1 LALSLPL
8 NLVEHV
14 MANYQLITPL
24 QLAQAAIT
32 TSYTTMYTTPASTRT
47 YVKGIDVCN
56 TTGGP
61 ISVYVS
67 LVPSGGTAGASN
79 AIFYN
84 AVVPGYTTLQW
95 SSTQVM
101 SVGGTLQA
109 KASAAGATITA
120 SGGEA
125 V

>member
-1 LALSLPL
+1 
-8 NLVEHV
+8 

-24 QLAQAAIT
+24 QLAQAALT
-32 TSYTTMYTTPASTRT
+32 TSYAPLYTTPANTRT

-61 ISVYVS
+61 ISVSVS
-67 LVPSGGTAGASN
+67 LVASGGTAGSSN
-79 AIFYN
+79 AIFYQ
-84 AVVPGYTTLQW
+84 AVIPGYTTLQW
-95 SSTQVM
+95 SSTQVL

-109 KASAAGATITA
+109 KASATGATITA

>member
-1 LALSLPL
+1 
-8 NLVEHV
+8 

-24 QLAQAAIT
+24 QLAQAPIG
-32 TSYTTMYTTPASTRT
+32 TSYSTLYTTPANTRT
-47 YVKGIDVCN
+47 YVKGIDICN
-56 TTGGP
+56 TTGSS

-67 LVPSGGTAGASN
+67 LVPSGGTASASN
-79 AIFYN
+79 SIFYA
-84 AVVPGYTTLQW
+84 AVIPAYTTLQW

-101 SVGGTLQA
+101 SAGGTLQA
-109 KASAAGATITA
+109 KASIAGATITA

>member
-1 LALSLPL
+1 
-8 NLVEHV
+8 
-14 MANYQLITPL
+14 MANYQLITPV
-24 QLAQAAIT
+24 QLAQAALT
-32 TSYTTMYTTPASTRT
+32 TSYAILYTTPASTLT

-67 LVPSGGTAGASN
+67 LVPADSVAASSN

-95 SSTQVM
+95 SSTQIM
-101 SVGGTLQA
+101 NAEGTLQA
-109 KASAAGATITA
+109 KASSAGATITA